1 MGLLVTDFL
10 AEHFPAIM
18 DYNFTADIEKQF
30 DVIADGDLEW
40 HRMIETFYGPFH
52 KRVEKTLDTASRVRG
67 RRDLGTDPQS
77 GLTVLTQMTRFGP
90 VVQIGTKEE
99 LGEEGKPRFANLRP
113 GQSIETVTL
122 EEALD
127 LFKLPRTMPPYKGQ
141 DVTISAGRYGP
152 YVKFGEAFISLPR
165 GEDPLTIDE
174 ARIQEIIEA
183 KLHEDKPVATYKG
196 KPVTKGKGRFGP
208 FLKWEGIF
216 VNIPKR
222 IDPEH
227 VTPEQVH
234 ELLEAKLE
242 KEANRY
248 IQQWEKEKL
257 SIENGRW
264 GPYIRSGKKFV
275 TLPKIDGQKWTP
287 ESAALLTLEEVKA
300 IINGEVPESLKAK
313 IGAA

>member
-1 MGLLVTDFL
+1 
-10 AEHFPAIM
+10 
-18 DYNFTADIEKQF
+18 
-30 DVIADGDLEW
+30 
-40 HRMIETFYGPFH
+40 
-52 KRVEKTLDTASRVRG
+52 
-67 RRDLGTDPQS
+67 
-77 GLTVLTQMTRFGP
+77 
-90 VVQIGTKEE
+90 VQIGTKEE

-113 GQSIETVTL
+113 GQSIETVSL

-127 LFKLPRTMPPYKGQ
+127 LFKLPRTLPQYKGQ
-141 DVTISAGRYGP
+141 DVTIGAGRYGP

-165 GEDPLTIDE
+165 GEDPITIDE
-174 ARIQEIIEA
+174 ARVHEIIEA
-183 KLHEDKPVATYKG
+183 KLHEDQPVATYKG

-264 GPYIRSGKKFV
+264 GPYIRNGKKFI